1 MWFKNLQLF
10 RLTEGFHYPVE
21 VLENALAGQ
30 RARPC
35 GGEELFTLGWY
46 PPLGEPERPLVH
58 AANGCLMVCAQ
69 RQERLLPASVV
80 NEVLAERLEL
90 IQAEELREVGRRE
103 RQRLREEVVSE
114 LLPKAFTRSIR
125 TFSYIDTQAGWLVV
139 DTPTRRRA
147 EDLVSLLR
155 LGVGSLPAKAPE
167 AGLSIPEV
175 LTTWLVPDA
184 APGDFLI
191 GNECELRDPE
201 EQGAVVRCRRQ
212 DLTGEEIRTH
222 TEAGKRVVR
231 LAVDWNDRLS
241 CILGEDFAVRRLR
254 FTDLVVE
261 EAGQAGGED
270 AAALFDADFALMV
283 LELRALI
290 ARLGEVFGRVES
302 PVARI

>member
-10 RLTEGFHYPVE
+10 RLTDGFPYP
-21 VLENALAGQ
+21 LEALEAAVAGQ

-46 PPLGEPERPLVH
+46 PPLGEPDRPLVQ
-58 AANGCLMVCAQ
+58 AANGCFMLCAQ

-80 NEVLAERLEL
+80 NEVLAERVEQILT
-90 IQAEELREVGRRE
+90 EELREVGRRE

-114 LLPKAFTRSIR
+114 LLPRAFTRSTR
-125 TFSYIDTQAGWLVV
+125 TFAYIDPRTSWLVV
-139 DTPTRRRA
+139 DAPTRRRA

-155 LGVGSLPAKAPE
+155 LGLGSLPAKAPE
-167 AGLSIPEV
+167 AGVSIPEV
-175 LTTWLVPDA
+175 LTTWLTPDA
-184 APGDFLI
+184 APADFLI

-222 TEAGKRVVR
+222 LEAGKRVMR

-261 EAGQAGGED
+261 EAARAGADD

-290 ARLGEVFGRVES
+290 ERLSGIFGAVEPEARR
-302 PVARI
+302 A

>member
-10 RLTEGFHYPVE
+10 RLTEGFPYPAE
-21 VLENALAGQ
+21 AMEAALAGQ

-35 GGEELFTLGWY
+35 GGEELFTLGWF

-58 AANGCLMVCAQ
+58 AANGCFLVCAQ

-80 NEVLAERLEL
+80 NEVLAERAEQ

-114 LLPKAFTRSIR
+114 LLPKAFTRSTR
-125 TFSYIDTQAGWLVV
+125 TFAYLDPQAGWLVV
-139 DTPTRRRA
+139 DSPNRRRA

-155 LGVGSLPAKAPE
+155 LGLGSLPAKPPE

-175 LTTWLVPDA
+175 LTAWLTPES
-184 APGDFLI
+184 APADFLI

-212 DLTGEEIRTH
+212 DLGGEEIRAH
-222 TEAGKRVVR
+222 LEAGKRVMR

-254 FTDLVVE
+254 FTDMLVE
-261 EAGQAGGED
+261 EAAQAGGD
-270 AAALFDADFALMV
+270 DPAALLDADFALMV

-290 ARLGEVFGRVES
+290 ARLGEVFGAIE
-302 PVARI
+302 PARRA